1 MRRICNKGEMVDLR
15 MNWERREGAAFVRA
29 LCLCVLVV
37 VAGMTMF
44 PALSPAKELDDFGL
58 TEVDPE
64 LPQKIRKWNADCLS
78 CHSRE
83 GLAAPPRQG
92 MDMALL
98 AKLLVEQERFEHSDH
113 GKMACKDCHT
123 EAYVPYPH
131 LADAKKRIKGCVE
144 CHQNPSKTIQPE
156 FKASSHFKEHSERF
170 TCLSCHDSHTMRK
183 ASRLE
188 TAHLAAVQDNAMCQS
203 CHDDDARYMAL
214 KLPAGK
220 PATLNPAT
228 QRPDMGKTHDWLPHF
243 DLHLAATR
251 CIDCHSPVVDA
262 GPLSHEVQGK
272 DKALRRCEA
281 CHGGD
286 TELGRRLYK
295 RMLLDKP
302 GSEGGFANA
311 ALLTEVYVVGANRN
325 QWLEWG
331 AAGALALTAL
341 ALAARAAWRRFKPIM
356 PRRKR

>member
-1 MRRICNKGEMVDLR
+1 
-15 MNWERREGAAFVRA
+15 
-29 LCLCVLVV
+29 
-37 VAGMTMF
+37 
-44 PALSPAKELDDFGL
+44 
-58 TEVDPE
+58 
-64 LPQKIRKWNADCLS
+64 
-78 CHSRE
+78 
-83 GLAAPPRQG
+83 
-92 MDMALL
+92 
-98 AKLLVEQERFEHSDH
+98 
-113 GKMACKDCHT
+113 
-123 EAYVPYPH
+123 
-131 LADAKKRIKGCVE
+131 
-144 CHQNPSKTIQPE
+144 
-156 FKASSHFKEHSERF
+156 
-170 TCLSCHDSHTMRK
+170 
-183 ASRLE
+183 
-188 TAHLAAVQDNAMCQS
+188 MCQS

-214 KLPAGK
+214 KLPASK
-220 PATLNPAT
+220 PAA
-228 QRPDMGKTHDWLPHF
+228 QRPDMGKTHDWLPQL

-251 CIDCHSPVVDA
+251 CIDCHSPAVDV

-341 ALAARAAWRRFKPIM
+341 AVALRSAWRRFKTAM
-356 PRRKR
+356 PRKK

>member
-1 MRRICNKGEMVDLR
+1 MRRNRNKGEMVDLR
-15 MNWERREGAAFVRA
+15 GSRERRGGTAIVRT
-29 LCLCVLVV
+29 LCLHVLVIIG
-37 VAGMTMF
+37 GMTMF
-44 PALSPAKELDDFGL
+44 PVLSLGEETDDFGL

-64 LPQKIRKWNADCLS
+64 LPQKIRKWNTDCLS
-78 CHSRE
+78 CHSLQ

-131 LADAKKRIKGCVE
+131 LSNAKKQIKGCVE

-156 FKASSHFKEHSERF
+156 FKASAHFKEHSDRF

-188 TAHLAAVQDNAMCQS
+188 TARLAARQDNAMCQS

-214 KLPAGK
+214 KLPASK
-220 PATLNPAT
+220 PATP
-228 QRPDMGKTHDWLPHF
+228 RPDMAKTEDWLPQF

-251 CIDCHSPVVDA
+251 CIDCHSPAVDV

-341 ALAARAAWRRFKPIM
+341 AVALRSAWRRFKTAM
-356 PRRKR
+356 PRKK

>member
-1 MRRICNKGEMVDLR
+1 MAETRADL
-15 MNWERREGAAFVRA
+15 ERRGGSAFIGA
-29 LCLCVLVV
+29 LCLCVLVIV
-37 VAGMTMF
+37 GGMTMF
-44 PALSPAKELDDFGL
+44 PALTWAEEADDFGL

-64 LPQKIRKWNADCLS
+64 LPQKIVKWNADCLS
-78 CHSRE
+78 CHSQQ

-98 AKLLVEQERFEHSDH
+98 AKLLVEQERFEHSYH

-131 LADAKKRIKGCVE
+131 QQNASKQIKGCVE
-144 CHQNPSKTIQPE
+144 CHQSPAKTIQPE
-156 FKASSHFKEHSERF
+156 FKASKHFKEHSDRF
-170 TCLSCHDSHTMRK
+170 SCLSCHDSHTDRK

-203 CHDDDARYMAL
+203 CHDDDTRYMAL
-214 KLPAGK
+214 KLPASA
-220 PATLNPAT
+220 PASSKSVA
-228 QRPDMGKTHDWLPHF
+228 QRPDMAKTHDWLPQF

-251 CIDCHSPVVDA
+251 CIDCHSPAADA

-281 CHGGD
+281 CHGSD

-295 RMLLDKP
+295 RFLLDKP

-331 AAGALALTAL
+331 AAAALILTAL
-341 ALAARAAWRRFKPIM
+341 AVALTAVWRRLRTVN
-356 PRRKR
+356 RRMK

>member
-1 MRRICNKGEMVDLR
+1 
-15 MNWERREGAAFVRA
+15 
-29 LCLCVLVV
+29 
-37 VAGMTMF
+37 
-44 PALSPAKELDDFGL
+44 
-58 TEVDPE
+58 
-64 LPQKIRKWNADCLS
+64 
-78 CHSRE
+78 
-83 GLAAPPRQG
+83 
-92 MDMALL
+92 
-98 AKLLVEQERFEHSDH
+98 
-113 GKMACKDCHT
+113 
-123 EAYVPYPH
+123 
-131 LADAKKRIKGCVE
+131 
-144 CHQNPSKTIQPE
+144 
-156 FKASSHFKEHSERF
+156 
-170 TCLSCHDSHTMRK
+170 MRK

-214 KLPAGK
+214 KLPA
-220 PATLNPAT
+220 LNQTTSKLAA

-251 CIDCHSPVVDA
+251 CIDCHSPAVDA

-341 ALAARAAWRRFKPIM
+341 VLAARAAWRRLKTVM